1 MVIIR
6 ILNFFIFLLL
16 INIANNVLS
25 SEIIDYETE
34 SYIKKINQEI
44 LSVNTYEKE
53 INFKIIIDRNP
64 NAFYIFKTISN

>member
-6 ILNFFIFLLL
+6 ILNYFVFLFI

-44 LSVNTYEKE
+44 LSVNNYEKE
-53 INFKIIIDRNP
+53 INFK
-64 NAFYIFKTISN
+64 TL